1 MKLRLIIRI
10 LLLFIA
16 IFMAPRKKSYE
27 IEKKELY
34 EEISAHCDNLHIA
47 RYLKN
52 EAKTA
57 LKYFHVHKL
66 SNIKKNLNEFLDY
79 LLFLNNENCSRIE
92 WFTSWKESRRELNNS
107 LSYFYN
113 AENIQDSDLS
123 QIQEKIE
130 TNSFETI
137 TLIQSLKW
145 CLILTID
152 EFCNASPTR
161 MDIMRYDLD
170 KKKNREISK

>member
-1 MKLRLIIRI
+1 MT
-10 LLLFIA
+10 
-16 IFMAPRKKSYE
+16 PRKKSYE

-34 EEISAHCDNLHIA
+34 EEISAQCDDLQIA

-52 EAKTA
+52 EVKSA

-79 LLFLNNENCSRIE
+79 LLFLNNENCHRIE
-92 WFTSWKESRRELNNS
+92 WFTLWKETRRELNNS
-107 LSYFYN
+107 LSYFYDS
-113 AENIQDSDLS
+113 ENTGGKVNLS
-123 QIQEKIE
+123 QIQGKIE
-130 TNSFETI
+130 TNSYETI

-161 MDIMRYDLD
+161 IDIMRYDLG
-170 KKKNREISK
+170 KKKNKEIWK

>member
-1 MKLRLIIRI
+1 M
-10 LLLFIA
+10 LFIA

-27 IEKKELY
+27 IEKQELY
-34 EEISAHCDNLHIA
+34 GEISAKCDDLHIA

-79 LLFLNNENCSRIE
+79 LIFLNNENSQRIE
-92 WFTSWKESRRELNNS
+92 WFTSWKEVRRELNNS

-113 AENIQDSDLS
+113 SEKIQKDNLS

-130 TNSFETI
+130 TNSYETI

-161 MDIMRYDLD
+161 IDIMRYDLD
-170 KKKNREISK
+170 KKKSKVAWK